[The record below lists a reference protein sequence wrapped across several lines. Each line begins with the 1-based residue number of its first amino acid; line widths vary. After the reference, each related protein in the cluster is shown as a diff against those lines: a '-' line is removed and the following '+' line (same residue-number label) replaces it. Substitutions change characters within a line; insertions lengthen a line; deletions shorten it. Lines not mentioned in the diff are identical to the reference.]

1 MTTHIDVIA
10 NDIKAVYKENTPLLK
25 KNTIVNVENKIILA
39 YSLRKIN
46 TNPIEAYS
54 ILKPD
59 TSSDSPSAKS
69 KGVRLVSASNNTIQI
84 TAVIGITKILLKEL
98 SMWSFIFILINNTI
112 NCMITRARLIS

>member
-98 SMWSFIFILINNTI
+98 SMWSFIFILINSTI